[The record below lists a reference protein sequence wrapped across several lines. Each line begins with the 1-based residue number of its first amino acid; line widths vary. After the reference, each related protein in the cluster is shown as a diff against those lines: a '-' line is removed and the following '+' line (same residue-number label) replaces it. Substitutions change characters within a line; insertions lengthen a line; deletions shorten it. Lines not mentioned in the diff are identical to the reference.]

1 MTKFF
6 FYRILLYMF
15 VSVVIDPGG
24 RESASHLAEVLTANG
39 FERVQHACWESV
51 TINDEG
57 IVTLKQDID
66 RVTDYYDIVRLY
78 QYPIQDVFAVTTLYK
93 KKWRRVLV
101 RPPAK
106 KLEN

>member
-1 MTKFF
+1 
-6 FYRILLYMF
+6 MF

-24 RESASHLAEVLTANG
+24 RELASHLAEVLTANG

-57 IVTLKQDID
+57 LVTLKQDID

>member
-1 MTKFF
+1 
-6 FYRILLYMF
+6 MF

-24 RESASHLAEVLTANG
+24 KESASNLAEVLTANG
-39 FERVQHACWESV
+39 FERVQHSCWESV

-57 IVTLKQDID
+57 FVTLKQDID

-78 QYPIQDVFAVTTLYK
+78 QYPIQDVLAITTLYK

-106 KLEN
+106 